1 MSHEHDHPHSHG
13 HPSPPPPVTPEDSG
27 SQALAEALR
36 SSFAIVK
43 VAMVLMV
50 LAFFGSGFFKIESKE
65 QAIILRF
72 GKPVGEGQ
80 KALLSAGLHWSYPYP
95 IDEVIRIPIQEIQSV
110 DSTVGWYFMTREQEV
125 AFKALGA
132 IPPAGPSLTPAID
145 GYAITADRNIIHTR
159 ATLYYRIEDPIR
171 AVFGFSSGP
180 NPGLGLVG
188 ISNAVQNVLNN
199 ALLYTAALFTVDD
212 ILTRNVAGFRDAV
225 LRRVSDLA
233 AQQQLGIVIDQCEVQ
248 SVPPR
253 QLRDVFS
260 QVTTAR
266 ENRSK
271 LLNEAHSYAN
281 QILSQSGAQAS
292 TITNEAVAARA
303 RQVQSVT
310 AEARRFADL
319 RPKYESNPDL
329 FVQQT
334 LVQAMGPILTN
345 VQDKI
350 FLPQRGDGQPRELR
364 LQLNREPPQPKTAA
378 PGP

>member
-1 MSHEHDHPHSHG
+1 MSHEHDHPHPHE
-13 HPSPPPPVTPEDSG
+13 PVSPDDSG

-43 VAMVLMV
+43 VALVLMV
-50 LAFFGSGFFKIESKE
+50 LAFFGSGFFKVEPNE

-80 KALLSAGLHWSYPYP
+80 KALLGAGLHWSYPYP
-95 IDEVIRIPIQEIQSV
+95 IDEVVRIPIREIQSV
-110 DSTVGWYFMTREQEV
+110 DSTTGWYFMTRDQEIT
-125 AFKALGA
+125 FKTIGA
-132 IPPAGPSLTPAID
+132 APPAGPSLNPAID

-159 ATLYYRIEDPIR
+159 VTLFYHIEDPVHY
-171 AVFGFSSGP
+171 VFDFTSA
-180 NPGLGLVG
+180 
-188 ISNAVQNVLNN
+188 SNTIQNTLNN
-199 ALLYTAALFTVDD
+199 ALLYTAAQFNVDD

-225 LRRVSDLA
+225 LRRVSDLTA
-233 AQQQLGIVIDQCEVQ
+233 RDQLGIVIDQCEVQ
-248 SVPPR
+248 SIPPR

-266 ENRSK
+266 ENRNK
-271 LLNEAHSYAN
+271 LLNEARSYEN
-281 QILSQSGAQAS
+281 QVLSHSGAQAS

-303 RQVQSVT
+303 RQVQSIT
-310 AEARRFADL
+310 AEAKRFADL
-319 RPKYESNPDL
+319 QPKYERNPDL

-350 FLPQRGDGQPRELR
+350 FLPQRADGKPRELR
-364 LQLNREPPQPKTAA
+364 LQLNREPPQPKSA
-378 PGP
+378 PANP